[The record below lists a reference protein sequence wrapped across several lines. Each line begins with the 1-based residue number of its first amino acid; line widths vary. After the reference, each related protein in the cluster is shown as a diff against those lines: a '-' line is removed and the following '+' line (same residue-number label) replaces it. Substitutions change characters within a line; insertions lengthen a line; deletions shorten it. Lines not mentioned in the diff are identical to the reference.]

1 MCKTGQAD
9 WPVNNVTYNVNVSR
23 KVNPLA
29 ICPVTRVKALKAHK
43 ESVCVQWYR
52 DVSVSGTELSW
63 SGPCSRGSNVTPWRR
78 HQSSTDGHPRSSESL
93 TPELGEGRRRRTAA
107 FCCGANFFFSP
118 RLSAFVAEVTRSR
131 FIWERFFLYSFK
143 GVFSVFFLVN

>member
-1 MCKTGQAD
+1 MWMWVEKLT
-9 WPVNNVTYNVNVSR
+9 SR
-23 KVNPLA
+23 YVPGDT
-29 ICPVTRVKALKAHK
+29 CKAHK

-107 FCCGANFFFSP
+107 FCCGANYFFSP

-131 FIWERFFLYSFK
+131 FKWERIFLYSFK
-143 GVFSVFFLVN
+143 GVFSVFFPCQLATRNSMGTKRFEYND